1 MDPRLLEY
9 YNRELS
15 YLRETGAEFA
25 ARHPKVAARLGMQGT
40 DIADPYVERMV
51 EAFSFLTA
59 RTQLKIDAEFPRFTQ
74 RLLEVVS
81 PNYVTPT
88 PSMSVAQLHPN
99 PEEGDL
105 AKGFTVP
112 RNTAF
117 FSAIP
122 EGESTACQFR
132 SSQNVT
138 LWPLAIEEVRLTAAP
153 PDMPALHRYLPANIH
168 VAGALR
174 ITLRTFGEL
183 TFSQL
188 AGLNKLPFYLC
199 GEERTASHL
208 FELLHTSAIASL
220 AGIPGHFDG
229 ALDVN
234 LKQPVMYEGL
244 DPDQGLLPLAWNVF
258 HGHNLLHEYFT
269 CPERFFFFTPTG
281 LSAGLQK
288 INGGVAEIV
297 ILLNRLPP
305 DWLIHQTNA
314 AQFSLF
320 CTRGETG

>member
-1 MDPRLLEY
+1 MDPRLLGY

-40 DIADPYVERMV
+40 DIADPYAERMV

-74 RLLEVVS
+74 RPLEVVS

-88 PSMSVAQLHPN
+88 PSMSVAQLHPDT
-99 PEEGDL
+99 EEGDL

-112 RNTAF
+112 RDTAF

-132 SSQNVT
+132 SSQDIT
-138 LWPLAIEEVRLTAAP
+138 LWPLAIEEARLTAAP

-188 AGLNKLPFYLC
+188 AGLDRLPFYLC

-208 FELLHTSAIASL
+208 LELLHTSAIATL

-234 LKQPVMYEGL
+234 LQQPVMYEGL
-244 DPDQGLLPLAWNVF
+244 EPDQGLLPLAWNVF
-258 HGHNLLHEYFT
+258 HGHNLLHEYFA
-269 CPERFFFFTPTG
+269 CPERFYFFTPTG

-288 INGGVAEIV
+288 IDGGVAEIV

-305 DWLIHQTNA
+305 D
-314 AQFSLF
+314 
-320 CTRGETG
+320 

>member
-25 ARHPKVAARLGMQGT
+25 ARHPKIAARLGMQGA
-40 DIADPYVERMV
+40 DIADPYVERMI

-81 PNYVTPT
+81 PNYITPT
-88 PSMSVAQLHPN
+88 PSMSVAQLHPD

-117 FSAIP
+117 FSSIP
-122 EGESTACQFR
+122 EGESAACQFR
-132 SSQNVT
+132 SSQDVT
-138 LWPLAIEEVRLTAAP
+138 LWPLAIEEARLTAAP

-188 AGLNKLPFYLC
+188 AGLDKLPLYLC
-199 GEERTASHL
+199 GEERTTSHL
-208 FELLHTSAIASL
+208 FELLHTSAIATL
-220 AGIPGHFDG
+220 AGVPGHFDG
-229 ALDVN
+229 VLDVN

-244 DPDQGLLPLAWNVF
+244 EPNQGLLPQRV
-258 HGHNLLHEYFT
+258 
-269 CPERFFFFTPTG
+269 PRP
-281 LSAGLQK
+281 
-288 INGGVAEIV
+288 
-297 ILLNRLPP
+297 
-305 DWLIHQTNA
+305 
-314 AQFSLF
+314 
-320 CTRGETG
+320 